1 MRRAGDDKDG
11 GFMMVDALVGTVIIA
26 LMITVCLATLKISR
40 TLSQTAADAKGAQAV
55 LTAVMETT
63 PRVTGD
69 YSGRSGEFSYR
80 VQVKKQTFNTI
91 TFCQL
96 NASAVRG
103 DGHHTYR
110 LTGTRW
116 CAATV

>member
-1 MRRAGDDKDG
+1 
-11 GFMMVDALVGTVIIA
+11 MMVDALVGTVIIA

-40 TLSQTAADAKGAQAV
+40 TLSQAAADAKGARAV
-55 LTAVMETT
+55 LAAVMETT
-63 PRVTGD
+63 PLVTGD
-69 YSGRSGEFSYR
+69 YGGRSGDFRYR
-80 VQVKKQTFNTI
+80 VQVKKQTFNSV

-96 NASAVRG
+96 SASAVRA
-103 DGHHTYR
+103 DGHRTYR

>member
-1 MRRAGDDKDG
+1 MRKTGDEGEG

-63 PRVTGD
+63 PHVTGD
-69 YSGRSGEFSYR
+69 YNGRSGDFTYR
-80 VQVKKQTFNTI
+80 VQVKKQTFNNI

-96 NASAVRG
+96 SASAVRA
-103 DGHHTYR
+103 DRHHTYR